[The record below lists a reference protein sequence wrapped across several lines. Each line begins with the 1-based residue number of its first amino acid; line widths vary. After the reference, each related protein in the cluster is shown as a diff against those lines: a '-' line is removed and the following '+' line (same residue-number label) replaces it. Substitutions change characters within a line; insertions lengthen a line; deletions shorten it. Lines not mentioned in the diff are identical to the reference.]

1 MTTATPEKVN
11 TGKSGQTL
19 PLLGF
24 PGFSGFSLFPVLSV
38 FTFSEGADSTG
49 LSRFDILG
57 RTEP

>member
-1 MTTATPEKVN
+1 MSMDTPKKVN

-24 PGFSGFSLFPVLSV
+24 PGFSGLSLFPVLSV

-49 LSRFDILG
+49 FSRFDILE